1 MHPRTSSKT
10 NPENYKV
17 RTPVALMGVRGT
29 EFSIML
35 CGDQICAEDELNA
48 DMVQ

>member
-1 MHPRTSSKT
+1 MAKS

-35 CGDQICAEDELNA
+35 CGDEVCAEDQLT
-48 DMVQ
+48 DDWDLSTK